1 MHESLTLTGVD
12 KEIYNYLDLNNPKSF
27 LLFAGAGS
35 GKTRTLVNVLQA
47 VRGNNI
53 QEFVRKGQRVAVITY
68 TNAACNEIQHRLAYD
83 PIFAVSTIHSF
94 VWELIQPFTQDIKA
108 WLKVELQREIDDLE
122 YKLSRA
128 RDLQGKTALQNA
140 RRKKSKEKRLSQLN
154 EIKQFTYSPTT
165 NRVDL
170 GSLTHS
176 EVIKI
181 ATYFLMNST
190 LFRSVLVNK
199 FPILLIDE
207 SQDTEKALLEAFIFT
222 QSLNDKVFSL
232 GLFGDLMQRI
242 YSGGKEDLGQPLPE
256 GWMAPIKESN
266 YRSPKRIVSLI
277 NTIRKDGDGH
287 QQVPDDNAEEGFIR
301 LFIVE
306 SSCSK
311 KPEIEASVRNRM
323 KELTNDSAWTQRD
336 GVKVLTLEHAMAA
349 SRGQFDAFFTPLSKV
364 DSLRDP
370 LLNGTSGAFKF
381 LSDQLLALSDAVL
394 AENNFAV
401 MAILKRHSKLIS
413 ASYNI
418 EFSNDPLL
426 VLKQTNDAV
435 DRLKSLLLEE
445 EPNIRDVLKFVH
457 DNSLLVLPEIL
468 SALLVEGKDD
478 DEEEKAPQVAAWE
491 LAILAPINQLKSY
504 SLYINEKLGYGT
516 HQGVKGLEFDR
527 VMAIIDDED
536 ANGFLFSYE
545 KLFGAKPLSSTD
557 SRNESTGTESVLS
570 RTRRLLYVI
579 CSRAEKSLAV
589 VAYTQNPSM
598 VKKTSIDAGWFREDE
613 IEEFL
618 E

>member
-108 WLKVELQREIDDLE
+108 WLRVELQREINDLE
-122 YKLSRA
+122 DKLSRA

-140 RRKKSKEKRLSQLN
+140 RRKKSKEKRLSQLD

-165 NRVDL
+165 NRGDL

-256 GWMAPIKESN
+256 GWMAPIKKSN
-266 YRSPKRIVSLI
+266 FRSPKRIVSLI

-370 LLNGTSGAFKF
+370 LLNGTSGVFKF

-401 MAILKRHSKLIS
+401 MAILKRHSKLVS

>member
-1 MHESLTLTGVD
+1 MHKSLTLTGVD

-47 VRGNNI
+47 VRDNNI

-108 WLKVELQREIDDLE
+108 WLRVELQREIDDLE

-140 RRKKSKEKRLSQLN
+140 RRKKSKEKRLSQLD
-154 EIKQFTYSPTT
+154 EIKKFTYSPTT

-181 ATYFLMNST
+181 ATYFLMTST

-256 GWMAPIKESN
+256 GWMAPIKEIN
-266 YRSPKRIVSLI
+266 FRSPKRIVSLI

-311 KPEIEASVRNRM
+311 KPEIEESVRNRM

-349 SRGQFDAFFTPLSKV
+349 SRGQFDAFFTPLSEV

-370 LLNGTSGAFKF
+370 LLNGTSGVFQF

-394 AENNFAV
+394 AENDFAV
-401 MAILKRHSKLIS
+401 MAILKRHSKLVS

-435 DRLKSLLLEE
+435 DRLKSLLMEE

-457 DNSLLVLPEIL
+457 ENSLLVLPEIL

-618 E
+618 A

>member
-370 LLNGTSGAFKF
+370 LLNGTSGVFKF

>member
-108 WLKVELQREIDDLE
+108 WLRVELQREIDDLE

-140 RRKKSKEKRLSQLN
+140 RRKKSKEKRLSQLDD
-154 EIKQFTYSPTT
+154 IKQFTYSPITH
-165 NRVDL
+165 RVDL

-181 ATYFLMNST
+181 ATYFLMSST

-266 YRSPKRIVSLI
+266 FRSPKRIVSLI

-323 KELTNDSAWTQRD
+323 KELTNDAAWTQRD

-370 LLNGTSGAFKF
+370 LLNGTSGVFKF

-401 MAILKRHSKLIS
+401 MAILKRHSKLVS

-435 DRLKSLLLEE
+435 DRLKSLLMEE

-478 DEEEKAPQVAAWE
+478 DEEEKAPQIAAWE

-598 VKKTSIDAGWFREDE
+598 VKKQVLMLDG
-613 IEEFL
+613 L
-618 E
+618 EKMKSRSF

>member
-108 WLKVELQREIDDLE
+108 WLKVELQREIDGLE

-140 RRKKSKEKRLSQLN
+140 RRKKSKEKRLSQLD

-370 LLNGTSGAFKF
+370 LLNGTSGVFKF

>member
-1 MHESLTLTGVD
+1 MHKSLTLTGVD

-47 VRGNNI
+47 VRDNNI

-108 WLKVELQREIDDLE
+108 WLRVELQREIDDLE

-140 RRKKSKEKRLSQLN
+140 RRKNSKEKRLSQLD
-154 EIKQFTYSPTT
+154 EIKKFTYSPTT

-181 ATYFLMNST
+181 ATYFLMTST

-222 QSLNDKVFSL
+222 HSLNDKVFSL

-256 GWMAPIKESN
+256 GWMAPIKEIN
-266 YRSPKRIVSLI
+266 FRSPKRIVSLI

-311 KPEIEASVRNRM
+311 KPEIEESVRNRM

-349 SRGQFDAFFTPLSKV
+349 SRGQFDAFFTPLSEV

-370 LLNGTSGAFKF
+370 LLNGTSGVFQF

-394 AENNFAV
+394 AENDFAV
-401 MAILKRHSKLIS
+401 MAILKRHSKLVS

-435 DRLKSLLLEE
+435 DRLKSLLMEE

-457 DNSLLVLPEIL
+457 ENSLLVLPEIL

-618 E
+618 A

>member
-108 WLKVELQREIDDLE
+108 WLRVELQREIDDLE

-140 RRKKSKEKRLSQLN
+140 RRKKSKEKRLSQLDD
-154 EIKQFTYSPTT
+154 IKQFTYSPITH
-165 NRVDL
+165 RVDL

-181 ATYFLMNST
+181 ATYFLMSST

-266 YRSPKRIVSLI
+266 FRSPKRIVSLI

-323 KELTNDSAWTQRD
+323 KELTNDAAWTQRD

-370 LLNGTSGAFKF
+370 LLNGTSGVFTF

-401 MAILKRHSKLIS
+401 MAILKRHSKLVS

-435 DRLKSLLLEE
+435 DRLKSLLMEE

-478 DEEEKAPQVAAWE
+478 DEEEKAPQIAAWE

-545 KLFGAKPLSSTD
+545 KL
-557 SRNESTGTESVLS
+557 
-570 RTRRLLYVI
+570 
-579 CSRAEKSLAV
+579 
-589 VAYTQNPSM
+589 
-598 VKKTSIDAGWFREDE
+598 
-613 IEEFL
+613 
-618 E
+618 

>member
-47 VRGNNI
+47 VRSNNI

-140 RRKKSKEKRLSQLN
+140 RRKKSKERRLSQLD

-287 QQVPDDNAEEGFIR
+287 QQVPDGNAEEGFIR

-370 LLNGTSGAFKF
+370 LLNGTSGVFKF

>member
-1 MHESLTLTGVD
+1 MHKSLTLTGVD

-47 VRGNNI
+47 VRDNNI

-108 WLKVELQREIDDLE
+108 WLRVELQREIDDLE

-140 RRKKSKEKRLSQLN
+140 RRKKSKEKRLSQLD
-154 EIKQFTYSPTT
+154 EIKKFTYSPTT

-181 ATYFLMNST
+181 ATYFLMTST

-199 FPILLIDE
+199 FSILLIDE

-256 GWMAPIKESN
+256 GWMAPIKEIN
-266 YRSPKRIVSLI
+266 FRSPKRIVSLI

-311 KPEIEASVRNRM
+311 KPEIEESVRNRM

-349 SRGQFDAFFTPLSKV
+349 SRGQFDAFFTPLSEV

-370 LLNGTSGAFKF
+370 LLNGTSGVFQF

-394 AENNFAV
+394 AENDFAV
-401 MAILKRHSKLIS
+401 MAILKRHSKLVS

-435 DRLKSLLLEE
+435 DRLKSLLMEE

-457 DNSLLVLPEIL
+457 ENSLLVLPEIL

-478 DEEEKAPQVAAWE
+478 DDEEKAPQVAAWE

-618 E
+618 A

>member
-108 WLKVELQREIDDLE
+108 WLRVELQREIDDLE

-140 RRKKSKEKRLSQLN
+140 RRKKSKEKRLSQLDD
-154 EIKQFTYSPTT
+154 IKQFTYSPITH
-165 NRVDL
+165 RVDL

-181 ATYFLMNST
+181 ATYFLMSST

-266 YRSPKRIVSLI
+266 FRSPKRIVSLI

-323 KELTNDSAWTQRD
+323 KELTNDAAWTQRD

-370 LLNGTSGAFKF
+370 LLNGTSGVFKF

-394 AENNFAV
+394 AENNFSV
-401 MAILKRHSKLIS
+401 MAILKRHSKLVS

-435 DRLKSLLLEE
+435 DRLKSLLMEE

-478 DEEEKAPQVAAWE
+478 DEEEKAPQIAAWE
-491 LAILAPINQLKSY
+491 LAILAPDRKS
-504 SLYINEKLGYGT
+504 
-516 HQGVKGLEFDR
+516 
-527 VMAIIDDED
+527 
-536 ANGFLFSYE
+536 
-545 KLFGAKPLSSTD
+545 
-557 SRNESTGTESVLS
+557 
-570 RTRRLLYVI
+570 
-579 CSRAEKSLAV
+579 V
-589 VAYTQNPSM
+589 V
-598 VKKTSIDAGWFREDE
+598 
-613 IEEFL
+613 
-618 E
+618 

>member
-108 WLKVELQREIDDLE
+108 WLRVELQREIDDLE

-140 RRKKSKEKRLSQLN
+140 RRKKSKEKRLSQLDD
-154 EIKQFTYSPTT
+154 IKQFTYSPITH
-165 NRVDL
+165 RVDL

-181 ATYFLMNST
+181 ATYFLMSST

-266 YRSPKRIVSLI
+266 FRSPKRIVSLI

-323 KELTNDSAWTQRD
+323 KELTNDAAWTQRD

-370 LLNGTSGAFKF
+370 LLNGTSGVFKF

-401 MAILKRHSKLIS
+401 MAILKRHSKLVS

-435 DRLKSLLLEE
+435 DRLKSLLMEE

-478 DEEEKAPQVAAWE
+478 DEEEKAPQIAAWE

>member
-108 WLKVELQREIDDLE
+108 WLRVELQREIDDLE

-140 RRKKSKEKRLSQLN
+140 RRKKSKEKRLSQLDD
-154 EIKQFTYSPTT
+154 IKQFTYSPITH
-165 NRVDL
+165 RVDL
-170 GSLTHS
+170 GFLTHS

-181 ATYFLMNST
+181 ATYFLMSST

-266 YRSPKRIVSLI
+266 FRSPKRIVSLI

-323 KELTNDSAWTQRD
+323 KELTNDAAWTQRD

-370 LLNGTSGAFKF
+370 LLNGTSGVFKF

-401 MAILKRHSKLIS
+401 MAILKRHSKLVS

-435 DRLKSLLLEE
+435 DRLKSLLMEE

-478 DEEEKAPQVAAWE
+478 DEEEKAPQIAAWE

>member
-108 WLKVELQREIDDLE
+108 WLRVELQREIDDLE

-140 RRKKSKEKRLSQLN
+140 RRKKSKEKRLSQLDD
-154 EIKQFTYSPTT
+154 IKQFTYSPITH
-165 NRVDL
+165 RVDL

-181 ATYFLMNST
+181 ATCFLMSSS

-266 YRSPKRIVSLI
+266 FRSPKRIVSLI

-323 KELTNDSAWTQRD
+323 KELTNDAAWTQRD

-370 LLNGTSGAFKF
+370 LLNGTSGVFKF

-401 MAILKRHSKLIS
+401 MAILKRHSKLVS

-435 DRLKSLLLEE
+435 DRLKSLLMEE

-478 DEEEKAPQVAAWE
+478 DEEEKAPQIAAWE

>member
-27 LLFAGAGS
+27 LLFAGAGAGS

-108 WLKVELQREIDDLE
+108 WLRVELQREIDDLE

-140 RRKKSKEKRLSQLN
+140 RRKKSKEKRLSQLDD
-154 EIKQFTYSPTT
+154 IKQFTYSPITH
-165 NRVDL
+165 RVDL

-181 ATYFLMNST
+181 ATYFLMSST

-266 YRSPKRIVSLI
+266 FRSPKRIVSLI

-323 KELTNDSAWTQRD
+323 KELTNDAAWTQRD

-370 LLNGTSGAFKF
+370 
-381 LSDQLLALSDAVL
+381 D
-394 AENNFAV
+394 
-401 MAILKRHSKLIS
+401 SK
-413 ASYNI
+413 
-418 EFSNDPLL
+418 
-426 VLKQTNDAV
+426 
-435 DRLKSLLLEE
+435 
-445 EPNIRDVLKFVH
+445 
-457 DNSLLVLPEIL
+457 
-468 SALLVEGKDD
+468 
-478 DEEEKAPQVAAWE
+478 
-491 LAILAPINQLKSY
+491 
-504 SLYINEKLGYGT
+504 
-516 HQGVKGLEFDR
+516 
-527 VMAIIDDED
+527 
-536 ANGFLFSYE
+536 
-545 KLFGAKPLSSTD
+545 
-557 SRNESTGTESVLS
+557 
-570 RTRRLLYVI
+570 
-579 CSRAEKSLAV
+579 
-589 VAYTQNPSM
+589 
-598 VKKTSIDAGWFREDE
+598 
-613 IEEFL
+613 
-618 E
+618 

>member
-1 MHESLTLTGVD
+1 MHNPLTLTGVD
-12 KEIYNYLDLNNPKSF
+12 KEIYNYLDLKNPKSF

-47 VRGNNI
+47 VRDNNI

-83 PIFAVSTIHSF
+83 PIFSVSTIHSF
-94 VWELIQPFTQDIKA
+94 VWELIQPFIQNIKE
-108 WLKVELQREIDDLE
+108 WLRLELQQDIDDLDV
-122 YKLSRA
+122 KLSRA

-140 RRKKSKEKRLSQLN
+140 KRKKSKEKRLSQLD
-154 EIKQFTYSPTT
+154 EVKKFTYSPTA
-165 NRVDL
+165 NRVDF

-176 EVIKI
+176 EVIKL
-181 ATYFLMNST
+181 ATYFLMNSA

-207 SQDTEKALLEAFIFT
+207 SQDTDKLLLEAFIFT
-222 QSLNDKVFSL
+222 QSLNCEIFSL

-242 YSGGKEDLGQPLPE
+242 YSGGKEDLGQPLPQ
-256 GWMAPIKESN
+256 GWMAPVKLDN
-266 YRSPKRIVSLI
+266 FRSPKRIVSLI
-277 NTIRKDGDGH
+277 NAIRKDADNH
-287 QQVPDDNAEEGFIR
+287 QQVPDENAGEGFVR

-306 SSCSK
+306 SSCSNK
-311 KPEIEASVRNRM
+311 SGVELSVRERM

-349 SRGQFDAFFTPLSKV
+349 GRGQFDAFFSPLSKV
-364 DSLRDP
+364 DTLRDQ
-370 LLNGTSGAFKF
+370 LLNGTSGVFKF
-381 LSDQLLALSDAVL
+381 LSGQLLALIDAVL
-394 AENNFAV
+394 AENDFAV
-401 MAILKRHSKLIS
+401 MAILKRHSKLVS

-418 EFSNDPLL
+418 EFSKNPLL
-426 VLKQTNDAV
+426 VLKQTNDAI
-435 DRLKSLLLEE
+435 DRLKVLVSGE
-445 EPNIRDVLKFVH
+445 EPNIRDVLKFVQ

-468 SALLVEGKDD
+468 SVLLVDGTDDD
-478 DEEEKAPQVAAWE
+478 DEKTPQVAAWE
-491 LAILAPINQLKSY
+491 LAILAPIDQLRQY
-504 SLYINEKLGYGT
+504 SLYIDEKLGYGT

-527 VMAIIDDED
+527 VMAIIDDKD

-545 KLFGAKPLSSTD
+545 KLFGAEPLSSTD
-557 SRNESTGTESVLS
+557 TRNESTGTESVLS

-589 VAYTQNPSM
+589 VAYTKNPLM
-598 VKKTSIDAGWFREDE
+598 VKKTSISTGWFREDE
-613 IEEFL
+613 IEEFPA
-618 E
+618 

>member
-1 MHESLTLTGVD
+1 MHKSLTLTGVD

-47 VRGNNI
+47 VRDNNI

-108 WLKVELQREIDDLE
+108 WLRVELQREIDDLE

-140 RRKKSKEKRLSQLN
+140 RRKKSKEKRLSQLD
-154 EIKQFTYSPTT
+154 EIKKFTYSPTT

-181 ATYFLMNST
+181 ATYFLMTST

-256 GWMAPIKESN
+256 GWMAPIKEIN
-266 YRSPKRIVSLI
+266 FRSPKRIVSLI

-311 KPEIEASVRNRM
+311 KPEIEESVRNRM

-349 SRGQFDAFFTPLSKV
+349 SRGQFDAFFTPLSEV

-370 LLNGTSGAFKF
+370 LLNGTSGVFQF

-394 AENNFAV
+394 AENDFAV
-401 MAILKRHSKLIS
+401 MAILKRHSKLVS

-435 DRLKSLLLEE
+435 DRLKSLLMEE

-457 DNSLLVLPEIL
+457 ENSLLVLPEIL

-478 DEEEKAPQVAAWE
+478 DDEEKAPQVAAWE

-618 E
+618 A

>member
-12 KEIYNYLDLNNPKSF
+12 KEIYNYLDLNSPKSF

-108 WLKVELQREIDDLE
+108 WLRVELQREIDDLE

-140 RRKKSKEKRLSQLN
+140 RRKKSKEKRLSQLDD
-154 EIKQFTYSPTT
+154 IKQFTYSPITH
-165 NRVDL
+165 RVDL

-181 ATYFLMNST
+181 ATYFLMSST

-266 YRSPKRIVSLI
+266 FRSPKRIVSLI

-323 KELTNDSAWTQRD
+323 KELTNDAAWTQRD

-370 LLNGTSGAFKF
+370 LLNGTSGVFKF

-401 MAILKRHSKLIS
+401 MAILKRHSKLVS

-435 DRLKSLLLEE
+435 DRLKSLLMEE

-478 DEEEKAPQVAAWE
+478 DEEEKAPQIAAWE

-598 VKKTSIDAGWFREDE
+598 VKKNKY
-613 IEEFL
+613 
-618 E
+618 

>member
-1 MHESLTLTGVD
+1 MHKSLTLTGVD

-47 VRGNNI
+47 VRDNNI

-108 WLKVELQREIDDLE
+108 WLRVELQREIDDLE

-140 RRKKSKEKRLSQLN
+140 RRKKSKEKRLSQLD
-154 EIKQFTYSPTT
+154 EIKKFTYSPTT

-181 ATYFLMNST
+181 ATYFLMTST

-256 GWMAPIKESN
+256 GWMAPIKEIN
-266 YRSPKRIVSLI
+266 FRSPKRIVSLI

-311 KPEIEASVRNRM
+311 KPEIEESVRNRM

-349 SRGQFDAFFTPLSKV
+349 SRGQFDAFFTPLSEV

-370 LLNGTSGAFKF
+370 LLNGTSGVFQF

-394 AENNFAV
+394 AENDFAV
-401 MAILKRHSKLIS
+401 MAILKRHSKLVS

-435 DRLKSLLLEE
+435 DRLKSLLMEE

-457 DNSLLVLPEIL
+457 ENSLLVLPEIL
-468 SALLVEGKDD
+468 SALLVEGKD

-618 E
+618 A

>member
-108 WLKVELQREIDDLE
+108 WLRVELQREIDDLE

-140 RRKKSKEKRLSQLN
+140 RRKKSKEKRLSQLDD
-154 EIKQFTYSPTT
+154 IKQFTYSPITH
-165 NRVDL
+165 RVDL

-181 ATYFLMNST
+181 ATYFLMSST

-266 YRSPKRIVSLI
+266 FRSPKRIVSLI

-323 KELTNDSAWTQRD
+323 KELTNDAAWTQRD

-370 LLNGTSGAFKF
+370 LLNGTSGVFKF
-381 LSDQLLALSDAVL
+381 LSDQLLALIDAVL

-401 MAILKRHSKLIS
+401 MAILKRHSKLVS

-435 DRLKSLLLEE
+435 DRLKSLLMEE

-478 DEEEKAPQVAAWE
+478 DEEEKAPQIAAWE

>member
-12 KEIYNYLDLNNPKSF
+12 KEIYNYLDLNSPKSF

-108 WLKVELQREIDDLE
+108 WLRVELQREIDDLE

-140 RRKKSKEKRLSQLN
+140 RRKKSKEKRLSQLDD
-154 EIKQFTYSPTT
+154 IKQFTYSPITH
-165 NRVDL
+165 RVDL

-181 ATYFLMNST
+181 ATYFLMSST

-266 YRSPKRIVSLI
+266 FRSPKRIVSLI

-323 KELTNDSAWTQRD
+323 KELTNDAAWTQRD

-370 LLNGTSGAFKF
+370 LLNGTSGVFKF

-401 MAILKRHSKLIS
+401 MAILKRHSKLVS

-435 DRLKSLLLEE
+435 DRLKSLLMEE

-478 DEEEKAPQVAAWE
+478 DEEEKAPQIAAWE

>member
-108 WLKVELQREIDDLE
+108 WLKVELQREVDGLE
-122 YKLSRA
+122 YELSRA

-140 RRKKSKEKRLSQLN
+140 RRKKSKEKRLSQLD

-370 LLNGTSGAFKF
+370 LLNGTSGVFKF

>member
-1 MHESLTLTGVD
+1 MHKSLTLTGVD

-47 VRGNNI
+47 VRDNNI

-108 WLKVELQREIDDLE
+108 WLRVELQREIDDLE

-140 RRKKSKEKRLSQLN
+140 RRKKSKEKRLSQLD
-154 EIKQFTYSPTT
+154 EIKKFTYSPTT

-181 ATYFLMNST
+181 ATYFLMTST

-256 GWMAPIKESN
+256 GWMAPIKEIN
-266 YRSPKRIVSLI
+266 FRSPKRIVSLI

-311 KPEIEASVRNRM
+311 KPEIEESVRNRM

-349 SRGQFDAFFTPLSKV
+349 SRGQFDAFFTPLSEV

-370 LLNGTSGAFKF
+370 LLNGTSGVFQF

-394 AENNFAV
+394 AENDFAV
-401 MAILKRHSKLIS
+401 MAILKRHSKLVS

-435 DRLKSLLLEE
+435 DRLKSLLMEE

-457 DNSLLVLPEIL
+457 ENSLLVLPEIL

-545 KLFGAKPLSSTD
+545 KLFGAKPLSSKD

-618 E
+618 A

>member
-287 QQVPDDNAEEGFIR
+287 LQVPDDNAEEGFIR

>member
-108 WLKVELQREIDDLE
+108 WLRVELQREIDDLE

-181 ATYFLMNST
+181 ATYFLMSST

-323 KELTNDSAWTQRD
+323 KELTNDAAWTQRD

-401 MAILKRHSKLIS
+401 MAILKRHSKLVS

-435 DRLKSLLLEE
+435 DRLKSLLMEE

-478 DEEEKAPQVAAWE
+478 DEEEKAPQIAAWE

>member
-108 WLKVELQREIDDLE
+108 WLRVELQREIDDLK

-140 RRKKSKEKRLSQLN
+140 RRKKSKEKRLSQLDD
-154 EIKQFTYSPTT
+154 IKQFTYSPITH
-165 NRVDL
+165 RVDL

-181 ATYFLMNST
+181 ATYFLMSST

-266 YRSPKRIVSLI
+266 FRSPKRIVSLI

-323 KELTNDSAWTQRD
+323 KELTNDAAWTQRD

-370 LLNGTSGAFKF
+370 LLNGTSGVFKF

-401 MAILKRHSKLIS
+401 MAILKRHSKLVS

-435 DRLKSLLLEE
+435 DRLKSLLMEE

-478 DEEEKAPQVAAWE
+478 DEEEKAPQIAAWE

>member
-108 WLKVELQREIDDLE
+108 WLRVELQREIDDLE

-140 RRKKSKEKRLSQLN
+140 RRKKSKEKRLSQLDD
-154 EIKQFTYSPTT
+154 IKQFTYSPITH
-165 NRVDL
+165 RVDL

-181 ATYFLMNST
+181 ATYFLMSSS

-266 YRSPKRIVSLI
+266 FRSPKRIVSLI

-323 KELTNDSAWTQRD
+323 KELTNDAAWTQRD

-370 LLNGTSGAFKF
+370 LLNGTSGVFKF

-401 MAILKRHSKLIS
+401 MAILKRHSKLVS

-435 DRLKSLLLEE
+435 DRLKSLLMEE

-478 DEEEKAPQVAAWE
+478 DEEEKAPQIAAWE

>member
-108 WLKVELQREIDDLE
+108 WLRVELQREIDDLE

-140 RRKKSKEKRLSQLN
+140 RRKKSKEKRLSQLDD
-154 EIKQFTYSPTT
+154 IKQFTYSPITH
-165 NRVDL
+165 RVDL

-181 ATYFLMNST
+181 ATYFLMSST

-266 YRSPKRIVSLI
+266 FRSPKRIVSLI

-287 QQVPDDNAEEGFIR
+287 QQVPDDNAEEGLIR

-323 KELTNDSAWTQRD
+323 KELTNDAAWTQRD

-370 LLNGTSGAFKF
+370 LLNGTSGVFKF
-381 LSDQLLALSDAVL
+381 LSDQLLALIDAVL

-401 MAILKRHSKLIS
+401 MAILKRHSKLVS

-435 DRLKSLLLEE
+435 DRLKSLLMEE

-478 DEEEKAPQVAAWE
+478 DEEEKAPQIAAWE

>member
-108 WLKVELQREIDDLE
+108 WLRVELQREIDDLE

-140 RRKKSKEKRLSQLN
+140 RRKKSKEKRLSQLDD
-154 EIKQFTYSPTT
+154 IKQFTYNPITH
-165 NRVDL
+165 RVDL

-181 ATYFLMNST
+181 ATYFLMSST

-266 YRSPKRIVSLI
+266 FRSPKRIVSLI

-323 KELTNDSAWTQRD
+323 KELTNDAAWTQRD

-370 LLNGTSGAFKF
+370 LLNGTSGVFKF

-401 MAILKRHSKLIS
+401 MAILKRHSKLVS

-435 DRLKSLLLEE
+435 DRLKSLLMEE

-478 DEEEKAPQVAAWE
+478 DEEEKAPQIAAWE

>member
-108 WLKVELQREIDDLE
+108 WLRVELQREIDDLE

-140 RRKKSKEKRLSQLN
+140 RRKKSKEKRLSQLDD
-154 EIKQFTYSPTT
+154 IKQFTYSPITH
-165 NRVDL
+165 RVDL

-181 ATYFLMNST
+181 ATYFLMSST

-266 YRSPKRIVSLI
+266 FRSPKRIVSLI

-323 KELTNDSAWTQRD
+323 KELTNDAAWTQRD

-364 DSLRDP
+364 DSLREP
-370 LLNGTSGAFKF
+370 LLNGTSGVFKF

-401 MAILKRHSKLIS
+401 MAILKRHSKLVS

-435 DRLKSLLLEE
+435 DRLKSLLMEE

-478 DEEEKAPQVAAWE
+478 DEEEKAPQIAAWE

>member
-108 WLKVELQREIDDLE
+108 WLRVELQREIDDLE

-140 RRKKSKEKRLSQLN
+140 RRKKSKEKRLSQLDD
-154 EIKQFTYSPTT
+154 IKQFTYSPITH
-165 NRVDL
+165 RVDL

-181 ATYFLMNST
+181 ATYFLMSST

-266 YRSPKRIVSLI
+266 FRSPKRIVSLI

-323 KELTNDSAWTQRD
+323 KELTNDAAWTQRD

-370 LLNGTSGAFKF
+370 LLNGTSGVFTF

-401 MAILKRHSKLIS
+401 MAILKRHSKLVS

-435 DRLKSLLLEE
+435 DRLKSLLMEE

-478 DEEEKAPQVAAWE
+478 DEEEKAPQIAAWE